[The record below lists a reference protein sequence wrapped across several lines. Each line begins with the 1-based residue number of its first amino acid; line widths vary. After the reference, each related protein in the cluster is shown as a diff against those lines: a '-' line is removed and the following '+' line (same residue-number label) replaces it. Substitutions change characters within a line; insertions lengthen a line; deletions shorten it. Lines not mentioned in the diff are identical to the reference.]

1 MKKIISM
8 KKIILAMAVL
18 ATGCGNQKETVQESP
33 DKVALA
39 VKTVA
44 VEEHT
49 FHETVSSSGML
60 TSKSEI
66 KLAFKTGGMIRK
78 SYVTEGQHVKAGQL
92 LAELDLSEI
101 EAQVNQAR
109 TGFEKAKRDYER
121 AENLY
126 KDEAVTR
133 TTLNDAKSGLDI
145 ATQTLSAAEFNQK
158 LSRIYAPVSG
168 RILMKLAE
176 QGELIGPFS
185 PMFILGTGDQA
196 YVVNVGLTDRD
207 IVKVSLGDKTEVSL
221 DAYPGEIFEGK
232 VTQIAQMI
240 TPATGTYGLEVEI
253 APNGK
258 RLISG
263 FVARVSVHT
272 RKSATTLAVPVE
284 ALVNAHGKQADV
296 YLYSEGKS
304 LKKSVTIGNVY
315 GSFVAVSSGLNA
327 GDIIITTGSGFV
339 SDGDPVNK
347 Q

>member
-1 MKKIISM
+1 MKKII
-8 KKIILAMAVL
+8 VL
-18 ATGCGNQKETVQESP
+18 LTVIAWGCSTPKETAEESP
-33 DKVALA
+33 EKVTLA
-39 VKTVA
+39 VKTAA

-78 SYVTEGQHVKAGQL
+78 SYVSEGQYVKAGQL

-109 TGFEKAKRDYER
+109 IGYEKAKRDFER
-121 AENLY
+121 AESLY
-126 KDEAVTR
+126 KEEAVTR
-133 TTLNDAKSGLDI
+133 TTVNDAKSGLEV
-145 ATQTLSAAEFNQK
+145 ATQTLTAAEFNQK

-168 RILMKLAE
+168 RVLMKLAE

-207 IVKVSLGDKTEVSL
+207 IVRVSLGDRAEVTL
-221 DAYPGEIFEGK
+221 DAYPGETFTGK
-232 VTQIAQMI
+232 VTQMGQMI

-263 FVARVSVHT
+263 FVARVSIHT
-272 RKSATTLAVPVE
+272 RQSATTLAVPVE
-284 ALVNAHGKQADV
+284 ALVNAHGNQADI
-296 YLYSEGKS
+296 YLYSGGKS
-304 LKKSVTIGNVY
+304 LKKPVTIGKVY
-315 GSFVAVSSGLNA
+315 GAYVAISSGLQA

-339 SDGDPVNK
+339 SDGDPVTVNN

>member
-1 MKKIISM
+1 MKKLS
-8 KKIILAMAVL
+8 LLWAVIAL
-18 ATGCGNQKETVQESP
+18 SCSSGKETSKEEAEKP
-33 DKVALA
+33 APA
-39 VKTVA
+39 VKTA
-44 VEEHT
+44 TAENYT

-78 SYVTEGQHVKAGQL
+78 SYVSEGQYVKAGQL

-109 TGFEKAKRDYER
+109 TGYEKAKRDYER

-126 KDEAVTR
+126 KEEAATR

-145 ATQTLSAAEFNQK
+145 ATQTLTAAEFNQK

-185 PMFILGTGDQA
+185 PMFILGTGEQA
-196 YVVNVGLTDRD
+196 YLVNVGLTDRD
-207 IVKVSLGDKTEVSL
+207 IVKVSLGDRADVSL
-221 DAYPGEIFEGK
+221 DAYPGEVFQGK

-263 FVARVSVHT
+263 FVARVSIHT
-272 RKSATTLAVPVE
+272 RKSTAALAVPVE
-284 ALVNAHGKQADV
+284 ALVNAHGTSADI
-296 YLYSEGKS
+296 YLYSGGKA
-304 LKKSVTIGNVY
+304 LKKPVIIGKVY
-315 GSFVAVSSGLNA
+315 GGYVAVTSGLQA
-327 GDIIITTGSGFV
+327 GDTIITTGSGFV
-339 SDGDPVNK
+339 SDGDQVTVNNL
-347 Q
+347 

>member
-1 MKKIISM
+1 MKKIFLGI
-8 KKIILAMAVL
+8 VL
-18 ATGCGNQKETVQESP
+18 LTWGCSPQKEAREETS

-39 VKTVA
+39 VNTTTV
-44 VEEHT
+44 ENHT

-78 SYVTEGQHVKAGQL
+78 SYVNEGQYVKAGQL

-109 TGFEKAKRDYER
+109 IGFEKAKRDYER
-121 AENLY
+121 AESLHRE
-126 KDEAVTR
+126 EAVTR

-145 ATQTLSAAEFNQK
+145 ATQTLNAAEFNQK

-168 RILMKLAE
+168 RILMKMAE

-185 PMFILGTGDQA
+185 PMFILGTGEQA

-207 IVKVSLGDKTEVSL
+207 IVKISLGDKAEVTL
-221 DAYPGEIFEGK
+221 DAYPGETFEGK

-240 TPATGTYGLEVEI
+240 TPSTGTYGIEVEI
-253 APNGK
+253 SARGK
-258 RLISG
+258 KLIAG
-263 FVARVSVHT
+263 FVARVTLHT
-272 RKSATTLAVPVE
+272 GKATSTLAVPVE

-296 YLYSEGKS
+296 YLYSEGKA
-304 LKKSVTIGNVY
+304 LKRGIIIGHIYENY
-315 GSFVAVSSGLNA
+315 VAVTEGLQA
-327 GDIIITTGSGFV
+327 GDPVITSGSGFV
-339 SDGDPVNK
+339 SDGDPVSTNN
-347 Q
+347 

>member
-1 MKKIISM
+1 MKKLS
-8 KKIILAMAVL
+8 LLWAVIAL
-18 ATGCGNQKETVQESP
+18 GCSSGKETSKEEAEKP
-33 DKVALA
+33 APA
-39 VKTVA
+39 VKTA
-44 VEEHT
+44 TAENHT

-78 SYVTEGQHVKAGQL
+78 SYVSEGQYVKAGQL

-109 TGFEKAKRDYER
+109 TGYEKAKRDYER

-126 KDEAVTR
+126 KEEAATR

-145 ATQTLSAAEFNQK
+145 ATQTLTAAEFNQK

-185 PMFILGTGDQA
+185 PMFILGTGEQA
-196 YVVNVGLTDRD
+196 YLVNVGLTDRD
-207 IVKVSLGDKTEVSL
+207 IVKVSLGDRAEVSL
-221 DAYPGEIFEGK
+221 DAYPGEVFQGK

-263 FVARVSVHT
+263 FVARVSIHT
-272 RKSATTLAVPVE
+272 RKSTAALAVPVE
-284 ALVNAHGKQADV
+284 ALVNAHGTSADI
-296 YLYSEGKS
+296 YLYSGGKA
-304 LKKSVTIGNVY
+304 LKKPVIIGKVY
-315 GSFVAVSSGLNA
+315 GGYVAVTSGLQA
-327 GDIIITTGSGFV
+327 GDTIITTGSGFV
-339 SDGDPVNK
+339 SDGDQVTVNNL
-347 Q
+347 

>member
-1 MKKIISM
+1 MKKIFLLLAVVTWGCDA
-8 KKIILAMAVL
+8 KKEA
-18 ATGCGNQKETVQESP
+18 GEETSEKTAP
-33 DKVALA
+33 A
-39 VKTVA
+39 VKTAV

-78 SYVTEGQHVKAGQL
+78 SYVSEGQHVKAGQL

-101 EAQVNQAR
+101 DAQVSQAR
-109 TGFEKAKRDYER
+109 TGYEKAKRDYER
-121 AENLY
+121 AETLF
-126 KDEAVTR
+126 KEEAATR

-145 ATQTLSAAEFNQK
+145 ATQTLNTAEFNQK

-207 IVKVSLGDKTEVSL
+207 IVKISPGDKAEVSL
-221 DAYPGEIFEGK
+221 DAYPGEIFRGR

-240 TPATGTYGLEVEI
+240 TPSTGTYALEAEI
-253 APNGK
+253 APDGK

-263 FVARVSVHT
+263 FVARVAIHT
-272 RKSATTLAVPVE
+272 KKSATTLAVPVE
-284 ALVNAHGKQADV
+284 ALVNAHGNQADV
-296 YLYSEGKS
+296 YLYSGGKA
-304 LKKSVTIGNVY
+304 LKKQVNIGKVY
-315 GSFVAVSSGLNA
+315 GNYVAVASGLQT
-327 GDIIITTGSGFV
+327 GESIITTGSGFV
-339 SDGDPVNK
+339 SDGDPVTVNNP
-347 Q
+347 

>member
-1 MKKIISM
+1 MKKII
-8 KKIILAMAVL
+8 VL
-18 ATGCGNQKETVQESP
+18 LTVIAWGCSTPKETAEESP
-33 DKVALA
+33 EKVTLA
-39 VKTVA
+39 VKTAA

-78 SYVTEGQHVKAGQL
+78 SYVSEGQYVKAGQL

-109 TGFEKAKRDYER
+109 IGYEKAKRDFER
-121 AENLY
+121 AESLY
-126 KDEAVTR
+126 KEEAVTR
-133 TTLNDAKSGLDI
+133 TTVNDAKSGLEV
-145 ATQTLSAAEFNQK
+145 ATQTLTAAEFNQK

-168 RILMKLAE
+168 RVLMKLAE

-207 IVKVSLGDKTEVSL
+207 IVRVSLGDRAEVTL
-221 DAYPGEIFEGK
+221 DAYPGETFTGK
-232 VTQIAQMI
+232 VTQMGQMI
-240 TPATGTYGLEVEI
+240 TPSTGTYGLEVEI

-263 FVARVSVHT
+263 FVARVSIHT
-272 RKSATTLAVPVE
+272 RQSATTLAVPVE
-284 ALVNAHGKQADV
+284 ALVNAHGNQADI
-296 YLYSEGKS
+296 YLYSGGKS
-304 LKKSVTIGNVY
+304 LKKPVTIGKVY
-315 GSFVAVSSGLNA
+315 GAYVAISSGLQA

-339 SDGDPVNK
+339 SDGDPVTVNN

>member
-1 MKKIISM
+1 M
-8 KKIILAMAVL
+8 KKIILIVAVT
-18 ATGCGNQKETVQESP
+18 AWGCGTQKEAAQESP
-33 DKVALA
+33 DKTALA
-39 VKTVA
+39 VKTTA

-78 SYVTEGQHVKAGQL
+78 SYVSEGQYVKAGQL

-109 TGFEKAKRDYER
+109 TGYEKAKRDYDR

-126 KDEAVTR
+126 KEEAVTR

-145 ATQTLSAAEFNQK
+145 ATQTLTAAEFNQK

-176 QGELIGPFS
+176 QGELIGPFA

-207 IVKVSLGDKTEVSL
+207 IVKVSLGDKTEVTL
-221 DAYPGEIFEGK
+221 DAYPGETFEGK

-240 TPATGTYGLEVEI
+240 TPSTGTYGLEVEI

-263 FVARVSVHT
+263 FVARVTIHT
-272 RKSATTLAVPVE
+272 RKSATTLAIPVE

-296 YLYSEGKS
+296 YLYSGGKA
-304 LKKSVTIGNVY
+304 LKKSITIGGVY
-315 GSFVAVSSGLNA
+315 GGYVAVSSGLEA
-327 GDIIITTGSGFV
+327 GDTLITTGSGFV
-339 SDGDPVNK
+339 SDGDPVHN

>member
-1 MKKIISM
+1 MKKII
-8 KKIILAMAVL
+8 VL
-18 ATGCGNQKETVQESP
+18 LTVIAWGCSTPKETAEESA
-33 DKVALA
+33 DKVTLA
-39 VKTVA
+39 VKTAA

-78 SYVTEGQHVKAGQL
+78 SYVSEGQYVKAGQL

-109 TGFEKAKRDYER
+109 IGYEKAKRDFER
-121 AENLY
+121 AESLY
-126 KDEAVTR
+126 KEEAVTR
-133 TTLNDAKSGLDI
+133 TTVNDAKSGLDV
-145 ATQTLSAAEFNQK
+145 ATQTLTAAEFNQK

-168 RILMKLAE
+168 RVLMKLAE

-207 IVKVSLGDKTEVSL
+207 IVRVSLGDRAEVTL
-221 DAYPGEIFEGK
+221 DAYPGETFTGK
-232 VTQIAQMI
+232 VTQMGQMI
-240 TPATGTYGLEVEI
+240 TPSTGTYGLEVEI

-263 FVARVSVHT
+263 FVARVSIHT
-272 RKSATTLAVPVE
+272 RQSATTLAVPVE
-284 ALVNAHGKQADV
+284 ALVNAQGNQADV
-296 YLYSEGKS
+296 YLYSGEKA
-304 LKKSVTIGNVY
+304 LKKPVTIGKVY
-315 GSFVAVSSGLNA
+315 GAYVAISSGLQP

-339 SDGDPVNK
+339 SDGDPVTVNNP
-347 Q
+347 

>member
-1 MKKIISM
+1 MKKT
-8 KKIILAMAVL
+8 ILVLTVL
-18 ATGCGNQKETVQESP
+18 AAGCASKKEATEKTP

-39 VKTVA
+39 VKTAA
-44 VEEHT
+44 VEEQT

-78 SYVTEGQHVKAGQL
+78 SYVNEGQYVKAGQL

-109 TGFEKAKRDYER
+109 TGYEKAKRDYER

-126 KDEAVTR
+126 KDEALTR

-145 ATQTLSAAEFNQK
+145 ATQTLTAAEFNQK

-176 QGELIGPFS
+176 QGELIAPFS
-185 PMFILGTGDQA
+185 PMFILGTGQEA
-196 YVVNVGLTDRD
+196 YLVNVGLTDRD
-207 IVKVSLGDKTEVSL
+207 IVKVSPGDKAEVSL
-221 DAYPGEIFEGK
+221 DAYPGELFSGK

-263 FVARVSVHT
+263 FVARVSIHT
-272 RKSATTLAVPVE
+272 RKSTTALAVPVE
-284 ALVNAHGKQADV
+284 ALVNAHGTSADV
-296 YLYSEGKS
+296 YLYSGGKA
-304 LKKSVTIGNVY
+304 LKKPVTIGKVY
-315 GSFVAVSSGLNA
+315 GGYVAVTSGLQA
-327 GDIIITTGSGFV
+327 GDVIITTGSGFV
-339 SDGDPVNK
+339 SNGDPVTVNNL
-347 Q
+347 

>member
-1 MKKIISM
+1 MKKIIVLLAVMAWGCSS
-8 KKIILAMAVL
+8 KKEAA
-18 ATGCGNQKETVQESP
+18 EESP
-33 DKVALA
+33 EKVALA
-39 VKTVA
+39 VKTA
-44 VEEHT
+44 AAEEHT

-60 TSKSEI
+60 TSKSEV

-78 SYVTEGQHVKAGQL
+78 SYVSEGQYVKAGQL

-109 TGFEKAKRDYER
+109 TGYEKAKRDYDR

-126 KDEAVTR
+126 KEEAVTR

-145 ATQTLSAAEFNQK
+145 ATQTLTAAEFNQK

-176 QGELIGPFS
+176 QGELIGPFA
-185 PMFILGTGDQA
+185 PMFILGTGEQA
-196 YVVNVGLTDRD
+196 YLVNVGLTDRD
-207 IVKVSLGDKTEVSL
+207 IVKVSLGDKAEVSL
-221 DAYPGEIFEGK
+221 DAYPDEVFHGK

-240 TPATGTYGLEVEI
+240 TPSTGTYGLEVEI

-263 FVARVSVHT
+263 FVARVAIHT

-284 ALVNAHGKQADV
+284 ALVNAHGASADI
-296 YLYSEGKS
+296 YLYSGGKA
-304 LKKSVTIGNVY
+304 LKKPVTIGKVY
-315 GSFVAVSSGLNA
+315 GGYVAVNSGLQA
-327 GDIIITTGSGFV
+327 GDIFITTGSGFV
-339 SDGDPVNK
+339 SDGDPVTVNNP
-347 Q
+347 

>member
-1 MKKIISM
+1 MKKII
-8 KKIILAMAVL
+8 VL
-18 ATGCGNQKETVQESP
+18 LTVIAWGCSTPKETAEESP
-33 DKVALA
+33 EKVTLA
-39 VKTVA
+39 VKTAA

-78 SYVTEGQHVKAGQL
+78 SYVSEGQYVKAGQL

-109 TGFEKAKRDYER
+109 IGYEKAKRDFER
-121 AENLY
+121 AESLY
-126 KDEAVTR
+126 KEEAVTR
-133 TTLNDAKSGLDI
+133 TTVNDAKSGLEV
-145 ATQTLSAAEFNQK
+145 ATQTLTAAEFNQK

-168 RILMKLAE
+168 RVLMKLAE

-207 IVKVSLGDKTEVSL
+207 IVRVSLGDRAEVTL
-221 DAYPGEIFEGK
+221 DAYPGETFTGK
-232 VTQIAQMI
+232 VTQMGQMI
-240 TPATGTYGLEVEI
+240 TPSTGTYGLEVEI

-263 FVARVSVHT
+263 FVARVSIHT
-272 RKSATTLAVPVE
+272 RQSATTLAVPVE
-284 ALVNAHGKQADV
+284 ALVNAHGTQADI
-296 YLYSEGKS
+296 YLYSGGKS
-304 LKKSVTIGNVY
+304 LKKPVTIGKVY
-315 GSFVAVSSGLNA
+315 GAYVAISSGLQA

-339 SDGDPVNK
+339 SDGDPVTVNN